1 MGEHLTERQK
11 FEFKEIFSLYD
22 RDSDGIISKNDLEHL
37 LNFLGL
43 RLTKEELQ
51 DIVNEVNSE
60 GDEKITY
67 NSFLYLMA
75 RQIKDTGT
83 SEEIIEAFTAFDDDH
98 DGLIKTDDF
107 RNYLKNMEQ
116 SRSPSHR
123 ACSMS
128 PTTPVRS
135 RKRALACSVF
145 STFSTAGRN

>member
-107 RNYLKNMEQ
+107 RNYLKNMEEKL
-116 SRSPSHR
+116 SEEEIDEII
-123 ACSMS
+123 
-128 PTTPVRS
+128 
-135 RKRALACSVF
+135 K
-145 STFSTAGRN
+145 TADFGNNGMINYSELVKMKKN